1 MLTKMLVTNKS
12 WKRFLFLVVC
22 EMCKVGQDGTHFE
35 DSTRTTFTRHL
46 TVAHLCIFRL
56 VNQVVEL

>member
-35 DSTRTTFTRHL
+35 DSKQ
-46 TVAHLCIFRL
+46 VATDNVHEAPDCSSSVYI
-56 VNQVVEL
+56 